1 MELIPLTADQWGDGG
16 NALKLL
22 WLSLPIVLIASGSF
36 ITAHAIIPSAI
47 ATGTLPQR
55 LSKLRPVFY
64 ALGFIAVAAVA
75 INDVLIMNLLDY
87 IEFVFWLRYRYELVP
102 DWHRGLAL
110 KTNE

>member
-47 ATGTLPQR
+47 ATGTIPQR
-55 LSKLRPVFY
+55 LNKLRPFFY
-64 ALGFIAVAAVA
+64 ALGFIAMAAIAVNVVFI
-75 INDVLIMNLLDY
+75 INFLDY
-87 IEFVFWLRYRYELVP
+87 IEIIFERWYR
-102 DWHRGLAL
+102 
-110 KTNE
+110 

>member
-22 WLSLPIVLIASGSF
+22 WLSLPFVLIASGSF

-64 ALGFIAVAAVA
+64 ALGFLAVAAVA
-75 INDVLIMNLLDY
+75 INVVFIIDFLDY
-87 IEFVFWLRYRYELVP
+87 IEVVFGRRYR
-102 DWHRGLAL
+102 
-110 KTNE
+110 

>member
-22 WLSLPIVLIASGSF
+22 WLSLPFVLIASGSF

-75 INDVLIMNLLDY
+75 INVVLIIDFLDY
-87 IEFVFWLRYRYELVP
+87 IEVVFGRRYR
-102 DWHRGLAL
+102 
-110 KTNE
+110 